1 MEVVKQRPE
10 VLNEKVEPDLHV
22 SNVPKHLCYLL
33 ECSVNIIQVD
43 FWG

>member
-22 SNVPKHLCYLL
+22 SNVPKLL
-33 ECSVNIIQVD
+33 FYMYIFVI
-43 FWG
+43 FWNVA